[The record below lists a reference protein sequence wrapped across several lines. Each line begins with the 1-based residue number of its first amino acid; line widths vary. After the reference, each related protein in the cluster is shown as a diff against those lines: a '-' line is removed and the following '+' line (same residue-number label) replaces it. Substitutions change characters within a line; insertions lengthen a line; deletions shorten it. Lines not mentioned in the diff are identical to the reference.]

1 MWDGYDGD
9 VVDFTKA
16 MKSGIMYGQY
26 NMRKDFD
33 NSRMGRSVPYNI
45 RDELF
50 ITGREYKQRVT
61 TEQNANKKT
70 KANASKNG
78 DFSITFAEGVSYKK
92 LNKSQKAQVDMAQI
106 ISQAMGFNLEVFRSP
121 KNALGKSM
129 GENGSYNT
137 STNTMRL
144 DIDAGT
150 LDGKSLI
157 LFTQSHELTHF
168 IKEWSPEKFK
178 VFADFLVEKYG
189 EKDVPLQVL
198 VQRKIDESVKQTE
211 ADKTGKHHVLSYDEA
226 LEEVVCDAC
235 EDFLADPNIQ
245 QTILMIAEVDQ
256 SIAQKIKNFIKNLI
270 NRLERAIRGLKGQ
283 SLAAQYTRSLD
294 TESIQEL
301 KDLWVTALVDSREN
315 VLQARKNDAEAQKN
329 TTDEGDVKLQVRNKE
344 IQVISNSDI
353 KTAQSIGR
361 KSINNLSS
369 TELNNLSSF
378 AKKYWQE
385 LGVKSPFFRAWFGDW
400 RGNDIT
406 PVTVATIKGD
416 SRGLVGNT
424 DTGWDIN
431 VSGQVFNETNKQ
443 KSMSSVE
450 ARPYLP
456 YIRDIIKN
464 AVLLDSCGIAPLKSD
479 NSLLMHSLYAVA
491 DIGNGA
497 EVLKVYVEEMYDP
510 GAKST
515 NKRAYQLKNIE
526 KAFTASVRVQG
537 KTLSSLTNTVNA
549 IKNVADLFALVKQYD
564 KNFSP
569 KPASKV
575 VNADGTPKVMYHGTP
590 NDFTAFDKKKTKSY
604 GYYGRGFYFTD
615 SESHS
620 RQYGNSMAEYLDV
633 KNPLEKGKNSISKK
647 QLRDFL
653 EAVAEN
659 EDYDIWNYGTEDIS
673 KIVDSVYKNDA
684 FLVIQDVNATA
695 IGDFAEAIA
704 LFNKVNKTSY
714 DGVITPTETIVY
726 EPTQIKSAVDNIGTF
741 DGSNPDIR
749 FSLRENVEET
759 KDLIAVHNLSEENL
773 LKSLKL
779 GGLPMPSIAII
790 KAKNGHNNFG
800 DISLVFDKSTI
811 DPKLS
816 RYNKVFT
823 SDAYTPTYPHSLKCF
838 RCRRMCRY
846 S

>member
-33 NSRMGRSVPYNI
+33 NSRMGRSVPDNI

-270 NRLERAIRGLKGQ
+270 NRLDKALRGLKGQ

-329 TTDEGDVKLQVRNKE
+329 TTDEGDVKHQARFKGHSNIENNGKNRYNKHSFY
-344 IQVISNSDI
+344 SNFDSLAMNWAHHPDTKVGDTNI
-353 KTAQSIGR
+353 
-361 KSINNLSS
+361 
-369 TELNNLSSF
+369 
-378 AKKYWQE
+378 
-385 LGVKSPFFRAWFGDW
+385 FFRNDVAVLVEATDNGFFEISS
-400 RGNDIT
+400 GNYEEMRFINEQAHRK
-406 PVTVATIKGD
+406 PN
-416 SRGLVGNT
+416 RGLYANLNR
-424 DTGWDIN
+424 I
-431 VSGQVFNETNKQ
+431 
-443 KSMSSVE
+443 E
-450 ARPYLP
+450 ARRNADSWDLQYVENGRYDVRDAQQDESQGVQVDSERDNEHLRPGDKRESVKFQDRDSLGRTLTKAQQSYFANSK
-456 YIRDIIKN
+456 IRDEN
-464 AVLLDSCGIAPLKSD
+464 G
-479 NSLLMHSLYAVA
+479 NLM
-491 DIGNGA
+491 
-497 EVLKVYVEEMYDP
+497 
-510 GAKST
+510 
-515 NKRAYQLKNIE
+515 
-526 KAFTASVRVQG
+526 
-537 KTLSSLTNTVNA
+537 
-549 IKNVADLFALVKQYD
+549 
-564 KNFSP
+564 
-569 KPASKV
+569 
-575 VNADGTPKVMYHGTP
+575 VMYHGSP
-590 NDFTAFDKKKTKSY
+590 KDDISSFRLSLGGAYFTA
-604 GYYGRGFYFTD
+604 
-615 SESHS
+615 
-620 RQYGNSMAEYLDV
+620 NSDYAREYARDV
-633 KNPLEKGKNSISKK
+633 GK
-647 QLRDFL
+647 
-653 EAVAEN
+653 
-659 EDYDIWNYGTEDIS
+659 
-673 KIVDSVYKNDA
+673 
-684 FLVIQDVNATA
+684 
-695 IGDFAEAIA
+695 
-704 LFNKVNKTSY
+704 
-714 DGVITPTETIVY
+714 VY
-726 EPTQIKSAVDNIGTF
+726 EVYLNISYLF
-741 DGSNPDIR
+741 
-749 FSLRENVEET
+749 FSVGR
-759 KDLIAVHNLSEENL
+759 
-773 LKSLKL
+773 
-779 GGLPMPSIAII
+779 
-790 KAKNGHNNFG
+790 
-800 DISLVFDKSTI
+800 
-811 DPKLS
+811 
-816 RYNKVFT
+816 
-823 SDAYTPTYPHSLKCF
+823 
-838 RCRRMCRY
+838 
-846 S
+846 